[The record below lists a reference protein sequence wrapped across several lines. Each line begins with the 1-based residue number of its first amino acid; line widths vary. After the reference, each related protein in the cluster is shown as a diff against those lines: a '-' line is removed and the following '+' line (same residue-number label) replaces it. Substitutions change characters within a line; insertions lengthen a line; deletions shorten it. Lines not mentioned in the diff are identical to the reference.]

1 MSFLKSR
8 WRDPS
13 ENLFRAGCNDASWS
27 VGRDFPEPVRCSQQF
42 SAQSAPG
49 IKCAPMLQYWQQT
62 RQDGL
67 PRKSVCKLTSEK
79 NRNSTDL
86 APIIDAIAN
95 GLEILLLVRVEQT
108 FGFVLLLKLVS
119 LFRVVLASLVGHVIR
134 RICFRLGSHVLKP

>member
-67 PRKSVCKLTSEK
+67 PRKSVCKFTSEK

-86 APIIDAIAN
+86 APIPDAVADGFQMILAFFSLQQAF
-95 GLEILLLVRVEQT
+95 GLIFLFEI
-108 FGFVLLLKLVS
+108 VS
-119 LFRVVLASLVGHVIR
+119 LFAVVIANLVRHGVRLVR
-134 RICFRLGSHVLKP
+134 RFFGRELP